1 MQNLTIKFM
10 CVLLFS
16 MLMQGCAS
24 DSAIKS
30 GTAKAVT
37 GTSPNALG
45 RPDNQTQTGVYT
57 GNSEYRIG
65 PQDLLEVSVF
75 LNQDLR
81 REVRVN
87 TGGQISLPLVGS
99 VQAGG
104 KTVQEL
110 EVELSA
116 AYGKSYLQNPQINV
130 FIKEFTSQRVT
141 LEGNINKPGIYP
153 ITGKTTL
160 LQAIAIGGGMERV
173 AAESSVVVFRVVN
186 GQRMAAVFDI
196 TQIRSGEAP
205 DPEIFGDDIVVVDK
219 SKVKSMYRAIIESL
233 PIVNM
238 FGIY

>member
-1 MQNLTIKFM
+1 MPVLNLKTLIILILL
-10 CVLLFS
+10 VLLQACS
-16 MLMQGCAS
+16 SNQ
-24 DSAIKS
+24 AIKS

-37 GTSPNALG
+37 GTSAETLG
-45 RPDNQTQTGVYT
+45 RPDNLTQTGEYT

-65 PQDLLEVSVF
+65 PQDLLDISVF

-87 TGGQISLPLVGS
+87 TGGQISLPLIGS

-141 LEGNINKPGIYP
+141 LEGSIKKPGIYP
-153 ITGKTTL
+153 ITGRTTL
-160 LQAIAIGGGMERV
+160 LQAIAIGGGTEQV
-173 AAESSVVVFRVVN
+173 ANETSVVVFRVVN
-186 GQRMAAVFDI
+186 GQKMAAVFDLK
-196 TQIRSGEAP
+196 QIRTGEFA

-219 SKVKSMYRAIIESL
+219 SKVKSTFRTIIESL
-233 PIVNM
+233 PIINT
-238 FGIY
+238 FGVY

>member
-1 MQNLTIKFM
+1 MRTLRFKSALF
-10 CVLLFS
+10 LL
-16 MLMQGCAS
+16 LLALLQACAS

-30 GTAKAVT
+30 GTATAVT
-37 GTSPNALG
+37 GTSAETLG
-45 RPDNQTQTGVYT
+45 RPDNLTQTGVYT

-99 VQAGG
+99 IQAGG
-104 KTVQEL
+104 KTAQEL
-110 EVELSA
+110 EAELSA

-141 LEGNINKPGIYP
+141 LEGNIAKPGIYP
-153 ITGKTTL
+153 ITGKTSL
-160 LQAIAIGGGMERV
+160 LQAIAIGGGMERT
-173 AAESSVVVFRVVN
+173 ASESSAVAFRVVK

-205 DPEIFGDDIVVVDK
+205 DPEIFGDDIIVVDK
-219 SKVKSMYRAIIESL
+219 SKVKSVYRAIIESL

>member
-1 MQNLTIKFM
+1 MRTLRFKSALF
-10 CVLLFS
+10 LL
-16 MLMQGCAS
+16 LLALLQACAS

-30 GTAKAVT
+30 GTATAVT
-37 GTSPNALG
+37 GTSAETLG
-45 RPDNQTQTGVYT
+45 RPDNLTQTGVYT

-99 VQAGG
+99 IQAGG

-110 EVELSA
+110 EAELSA

-141 LEGNINKPGIYP
+141 LEGNIAKPGIYP
-153 ITGKTTL
+153 ITGKTSL
-160 LQAIAIGGGMERV
+160 LQAIAIGGGMERI
-173 AAESSVVVFRVVN
+173 ASESSVVVFRVVK

-205 DPEIFGDDIVVVDK
+205 DPEIFGDDIIVVDK
-219 SKVKSMYRAIIESL
+219 SKVKSVYRAIIESL

>member
-1 MQNLTIKFM
+1 MRTLRFKSALFLLLL
-10 CVLLFS
+10 VLL
-16 MLMQGCAS
+16 QACAS

-37 GTSPNALG
+37 GTSAETLG
-45 RPDNQTQTGVYT
+45 RPDNLTQTGVYT

-99 VQAGG
+99 IQAGG

-110 EVELSA
+110 EAELSA

-173 AAESSVVVFRVVN
+173 ASESSVVVFRVVK

-196 TQIRSGEAP
+196 NQIRSGEAP
-205 DPEIFGDDIVVVDK
+205 DPEISAMISSWSISQRSNRCIGR
-219 SKVKSMYRAIIESL
+219 SSNRCQ
-233 PIVNM
+233 
-238 FGIY
+238 